1 MEVVMMA
8 QPASPLMQPMYP
20 WPAPDGPFTADD
32 LLDLP
37 NDGHK
42 YEIIDGALHVTPPA
56 DFEHHDTADELRV
69 VLRDAA
75 PAGWRAFRE
84 VGIRLGDSTL
94 VPDITVLRP
103 SAPRNAAWADPADVA
118 LVVEV
123 ESKGSRR
130 HDRFTKP
137 SLYAE
142 AGIESYW
149 RIERTEAGP
158 VAHLYSRAAAGHYQL
173 HRSVGP
179 GESHPA
185 DLPYQVHLAPG
196 TWTS

>member
-1 MEVVMMA
+1 MA
-8 QPASPLMQPMYP
+8 QPAHPLSQPMYP
-20 WPAPDGPFTADD
+20 WPAPRGDFTADD

-42 YEIIDGALHVTPPA
+42 YEIIDGGLHVTPPA
-56 DFEHHDTADELRV
+56 DIPHHNVADEIRAALKA
-69 VLRDAA
+69 AA
-75 PAGWRAFRE
+75 PAGWRAIRE
-84 VGIRLGDSTL
+84 IGVQLGDSIL
-94 VPDITVLRP
+94 IPDVTVLRP
-103 SAPRNAAWADPADVA
+103 GAMFEAMWADPADVA

-149 RIERTEAGP
+149 RIERTSAGP

-173 HRSVGP
+173 HRSVNP
-179 GESHPA
+179 GETQLA
-185 DLPYQVHLAPG
+185 ELPYAVQVAPA